1 MSPLPVPASLRLSE
15 VADAYYMVVSDF
27 IVRDP
32 VDAFIDV
39 WSDDTSSMQPRNTM
53 YLQDKPRGLGFV

>member
-15 VADAYYMVVSDF
+15 VADAYYMVVSDL

-32 VDAFIDV
+32 VDAFH
-39 WSDDTSSMQPRNTM
+39 
-53 YLQDKPRGLGFV
+53 